1 MPRKRAVL
9 LAILD
14 DFFSYLVGGRVAANA
29 EHKDHSFAARFPL
42 FYLTKR
48 QTGSLRLQKG
58 SANYRE
64 LATLLVGCS
73 GAAGHRRAT
82 PLGGPGRRW
91 PAAPLRPTG
100 KLGKLL
106 STGKLMEPCK
116 KEKGSGPG
124 QPARF
129 LSLWMGHPRS
139 SNITL
144 SQRDCSAE
152 DQAIGG
158 CAGQVRV
165 EANRGL
171 RDGELAGQGA
181 VELGVEHLLD
191 LLIVAVDGESDQ
203 PAQNLQ
209 VSLQHMHD
217 KIAVRGRRG
226 HRGDCG
232 ADVEAV
238 PEDV

>member
-1 MPRKRAVL
+1 L

-14 DFFSYLVGGRVAANA
+14 DFFSYLVGGRVAANT

-100 KLGKLL
+100 KL
-106 STGKLMEPCK
+106 
-116 KEKGSGPG
+116 
-124 QPARF
+124 
-129 LSLWMGHPRS
+129 
-139 SNITL
+139 
-144 SQRDCSAE
+144 
-152 DQAIGG
+152 
-158 CAGQVRV
+158 
-165 EANRGL
+165 
-171 RDGELAGQGA
+171 
-181 VELGVEHLLD
+181 
-191 LLIVAVDGESDQ
+191 
-203 PAQNLQ
+203 
-209 VSLQHMHD
+209 
-217 KIAVRGRRG
+217 
-226 HRGDCG
+226 
-232 ADVEAV
+232 
-238 PEDV
+238 